1 MNDHK
6 ERAAFTISKALK
18 AELEDVVPASKRSR
32 FVEQAI
38 ADALLRDARK
48 RALDALDKL
57 PSYERRAKTA
67 SRFCAGS
74 GRNGMS
80 FLQRG
85 IKTEPDDRH

>member
-32 FVEQAI
+32 FVEKAI
-38 ADALLRDARK
+38 ADARQ

-57 PSYERRAKTA
+57 PSYDSKGEDSVEVLRRIRLRADN
-67 SRFCAGS
+67 R
-74 GRNGMS
+74 
-80 FLQRG
+80 LQ
-85 IKTEPDDRH
+85 TPSL

>member
-38 ADALLRDARK
+38 ADALLREARK
-48 RALDALDKL
+48 RALDALDTL
-57 PSYERRAKTA
+57 PSYGTKGEDSVDVLRRI
-67 SRFCAGS
+67 RQ
-74 GRNGMS
+74 GRDS
-80 FLQRG
+80 EIAL
-85 IKTEPDDRH
+85 RHRVAAA

>member
-57 PSYERRAKTA
+57 PSYETKGEDSVEVLRRIRQERDVVLAT
-67 SRFCAGS
+67 RH
-74 GRNGMS
+74 
-80 FLQRG
+80 Q
-85 IKTEPDDRH
+85 DRAR

>member
-6 ERAAFTISKALK
+6 ERAAFTISKTLK

-57 PSYERRAKTA
+57 PSYDTRGEDSVEVLRRIRQERDVVLATRYEDRA
-67 SRFCAGS
+67 
-74 GRNGMS
+74 
-80 FLQRG
+80 
-85 IKTEPDDRH
+85 